1 MDRSSSSGCRT
12 TRPCE
17 SESPVFWGRHRI
29 GRCLDWFRLS
39 IPRFGVS
46 MKMWLEFSA
55 KWGALV
61 AADTRNQGLRRGVS
75 RTSHG
80 CRGFL
85 GTSNQAAPL
94 LLLHGSDVGLTC
106 LTWSSP
112 VFSEYNS
119 FCFSAAEVHCEV
131 SGDVPSST
139 GPKPDQQW
147 FGNFRVVLADDTP
160 VLQVCVCVCVFF
172 FDSPVPRGCWVFF
185 FGLPKQCRQ
194 GTDQKFVWV
203 MFLSWNGMCFVLI
216 EFGPLQVN
224 LWCHVPC

>member
-160 VLQVCVCVCVFF
+160 VLQVCVCVFFWFTCTEGVLSFF
-172 FDSPVPRGCWVFF
+172 FLASQNSADKALTKNLYEWCFF
-185 FGLPKQCRQ
+185 L
-194 GTDQKFVWV
+194 
-203 MFLSWNGMCFVLI
+203 GMECVL
-216 EFGPLQVN
+216 F
-224 LWCHVPC
+224 